1 MHEHQEHR
9 WNGDR
14 LIEVGDPRF
23 LSPDQEEEASEP
35 RLSDLALPIV
45 LFLLTV
51 FTTLWAGAYA
61 TRSNPKEGPLQFLLG
76 DPAALLKGLPFA
88 GTLLGILVTHE
99 FGHYL
104 FSRIH
109 RVPASLPLFIPEP
122 AGAVRYR
129 RGRSHRR
136 ICGGGRGAGDR
147 PQPLQGGHERGGVRT
162 SPGRAALAAVRLV
175 AGSRAASAGLR
186 CGPSPR
192 WVCGLVRAVRD
203 LVESHPDRPARWGTR
218 GLRALGPAAADGGP
232 GDAADPVGT

>member
-1 MHEHQEHR
+1 MDEQREHR

-14 LIEVGDPRF
+14 LIELEAPPF
-23 LSPDQEEEASEP
+23 LSLDMEEEAP
-35 RLSDLALPIV
+35 
-45 LFLLTV
+45 
-51 FTTLWAGAYA
+51 
-61 TRSNPKEGPLQFLLG
+61 GP
-76 DPAALLKGLPFA
+76 
-88 GTLLGILVTHE
+88 
-99 FGHYL
+99 
-104 FSRIH
+104 
-109 RVPASLPLFIPEP
+109 
-122 AGAVRYR
+122 
-129 RGRSHRR
+129 
-136 ICGGGRGAGDR
+136 R

-232 GDAADPVGT
+232 GDAADPVGAGIHAGRLTRVVPLGGDGR